1 MVGVSAPTRAR
12 DWRLMARTSRL
23 VLSLPLYALLA
34 VFVAVAALSTFT
46 LSRNLG
52 FVRAVVIFGGGDLV
66 GRLRALLGLYPG
78 FAGGYST
85 AAATLIVLTA
95 ALVGLNVALAT
106 YHFREHGLGAR
117 EGSGSVAGVVLGV
130 LGAGCAAC
138 GSAMLAG
145 LLGLLGVGVG
155 LTALP
160 LHGLEF
166 SLLAVGVTLLSVHWI
181 TQGMR
186 GGQVAGCPVDLD

>member
-1 MVGVSAPTRAR
+1 MAPSVPTRGR

-23 VLSLPLYALLA
+23 VLSLPGYAALA
-34 VFVAVAALSTFT
+34 VVAAVAALSTFT
-46 LSRNLG
+46 LSQNLG
-52 FVRAVVIFGGGDLV
+52 FVRAVVVFNDGPLV
-66 GRLRALLGLYPG
+66 GRLQALLGLYPG
-78 FAGGYST
+78 FAGSYSP
-85 AAATLIVLTA
+85 ASATLIVVTS
-95 ALVGLNVALAT
+95 ALVGLNIALVT

-117 EGSGSVAGVVLGV
+117 EGGGSLAGVVLGM

-145 LLGLLGVGVG
+145 LLAVFGVGVG

-160 LHGLEF
+160 LHGLEI
-166 SLLAVGVTLLSVHWI
+166 SLLAVAATLLSVHWI

-186 GGQVAGCPVDLD
+186 GGEVAGCPVDID